1 MAGNRKDSK
10 GRKLNLGES
19 QRPDGI
25 YVYRWTSEG
34 KRHQIYAGSLKEL
47 REKEKGTQ
55 KDVWDGIAGGNVSL
69 NALFTENMKFKKLKA
84 STKANY
90 LNIWKNYVQDSFLG
104 SMKVKD
110 IKQIH
115 IKKLY
120 KELADDR
127 KLKKNTIKHVHN
139 LIYSSFE
146 MAVDNDMVRKNPAR
160 KCMKNI
166 EGDAIEKTPLSAKQ
180 VESLIDFCSNH
191 ACYKVHVPFL
201 IIAIGTGM
209 RVGELTG
216 LRWSDVD
223 LQNRKISVNHQ
234 LIYKNV
240 DGTGCKFYI
249 STPKTDAGKRIIP
262 MTDAVHDAFIELKK
276 NNMML
281 GKSSQVII
289 DGYSG
294 FCFLS
299 ANGSP
304 LATNAVNSFLYGI
317 QKAYNKMHPENPLP
331 HISAHILR
339 HSCCTIYS
347 DAGMGIKALQGL
359 LGHANAMI
367 TENTYDHV
375 SFERTQKELNQLN
388 NVVNF

>member
-1 MAGNRKDSK
+1 MAKNRKDSK
-10 GRKLNLGES
+10 GRVLHTGEYE
-19 QRPDGI
+19 RCGGG
-25 YVYRWTSEG
+25 YHYKWMLKGVNHT
-34 KRHQIYAGSLKEL
+34 IYAPTLQEL
-47 REKEKGTQ
+47 RQKEEKAKR
-55 KDVWDGIAGGNVSL
+55 DSMDGIAGGNITL
-69 NALFTENMKFKKLKA
+69 NALFTENMKFKKLKP

-90 LNIWKNYVQDSFLG
+90 FNMWENFVKDSFLG
-104 SMKVKD
+104 SMKIEN

-115 IKKLY
+115 IKRFY
-120 KELADDR
+120 KELVER
-127 KLKKNTIKHVHN
+127 PLKKNSIKHIHN
-139 LIYSSFE
+139 LIFSSFE
-146 MAVDNDMVRKNPAR
+146 MAVDNDMVRKNPA
-160 KCMKNI
+160 KNCMRDI
-166 EGDAIEKTPLSAKQ
+166 EADATEKIPLSAEQ
-180 VESLIDFCSNH
+180 VESLIDFCSGH
-191 ACYKVHVPFL
+191 ACYNVHVPFL

-223 LQNRKISVNHQ
+223 IQNRKISVNHQ

-249 STPKTDAGKRIIP
+249 STPKTDAGVRTIP

-276 NNMML
+276 LNMML

-317 QKAYNKMHPENPLP
+317 KKAYNKTHEDAPLP

-359 LGHANAMI
+359 LGHANANV

-375 SFERTQKELNQLN
+375 SFERTERELKQLN